1 MQGHIIIRGLS
12 DEEIREKTE
21 NGDPAYNAGFSV
33 LSRCRL
39 SRGEKVSVV
48 CGLIDGLDFSAD
60 DKAELIRCML
70 VDGAMPPWA
79 SAVKTIK
86 TGGSRK
92 AEADG

>member
-1 MQGHIIIRGLS
+1 MQGTIIIRGLS

-21 NGDPAYNAGFSV
+21 TGDPAYNTGFSV
-33 LSRCRL
+33 LVNCRM

-48 CGLIDGLDFSAD
+48 CGLIEGMDFSDD

-70 VDGAMPPWA
+70 VDGALPSWA
-79 SAVKTIK
+79 SAAKSIK

-92 AEADG
+92 ADADG